1 MTPPKKRYNSQSL
14 AIVMSWNLQFFVGL
28 ALIILVGLLIFGS
41 DWKLWLADATRF
53 NSLVVVFSVYV
64 ASYISIRRFLNYLGY
79 LNLRYVIPVMLVWST
94 LCLGILF
101 AFRFAY
107 SVYFLTYSLLV
118 ITFFFWAICYVRN
131 RYGRFRVAYVT
142 TGLCN
147 NMPKVN
153 TIEWI
158 PISSPCDFNE
168 QSHDIV
174 IADLR
179 ANLGSEWEL
188 FLAKCSLKHIPVY
201 HSSRFFESISGRVK
215 IDHLYENELGSLL
228 PSEGYSFF
236 KQFFEIFLIFL
247 SLPVVLP
254 IMAITA
260 LLIVLESRGG
270 VFFIQE
276 RIGQGGDSFSL
287 YKFRSMCQSSE
298 DNGAQFA
305 EENDMRITKVGR
317 FIRKTRIDELP
328 QFLNVLKGEMS
339 LIGPR
344 PEQKQFANDF
354 KTLIPFYDYRHIVK
368 PGISGWAQ
376 VVHGY
381 ASDEDD
387 TRVKLE
393 YDFYYIKN
401 FSFTLDLLIVFK
413 TIHTMLTGFG
423 AR

>member
-1 MTPPKKRYNSQSL
+1 MTLPKKRYNNQHLS
-14 AIVMSWNLQFFVGL
+14 IIMSWNLQFVLGL
-28 ALIILVGLLIFGS
+28 VPIFLVGIVVWGLNWSSWFN
-41 DWKLWLADATRF
+41 DATKF

-64 ASYISIRRFLNYLGY
+64 SSYISIRRFLSYLGY
-79 LNLRYVIPVMLVWST
+79 LNLRYVMPVMLVWST
-94 LCLGILF
+94 LCLGVLF
-101 AFRFAY
+101 TFRFAY
-107 SVYFLTYSLLV
+107 SVYFLTYSLLA
-118 ITFFFWAICYVRN
+118 ITFFFWAICYIRN

-142 TGLCN
+142 TGLCS
-147 NMPKVN
+147 NMPKVK

-168 QSHDIV
+168 QNHDLV

-179 ANLGSEWEL
+179 ANLGGEWES
-188 FLAKCSLKHIPVY
+188 FLAKCSLNHIPVY

-236 KQFFEIFLIFL
+236 KRLFEALLILL

-254 IMAITA
+254 IMLITA
-260 LLIVLESRGG
+260 LLIALESRGHI
-270 VFFIQE
+270 FFSQE
-276 RIGQGGDSFSL
+276 RVGQRGEIFTM
-287 YKFRSMCQSSE
+287 YKFRSMYSQTDNDKTTGSS
-298 DNGAQFA
+298 D
-305 EENDMRITKVGR
+305 DRVTRVGR
-317 FIRKTRIDELP
+317 VIRKFRIDELP
-328 QFLNVLKGEMS
+328 QFFNVIKGDMS

-344 PEQKQFANDF
+344 AEFIKFANDYE
-354 KTLIPFYDYRHIVK
+354 KEIPFYAYRHIVK

-376 VVHGY
+376 VLQGY
-381 ASDEDD
+381 NYGIDE
-387 TRVKLE
+387 TKVKLE

-401 FSFTLDLLIVFK
+401 FSFALDLLIVFK